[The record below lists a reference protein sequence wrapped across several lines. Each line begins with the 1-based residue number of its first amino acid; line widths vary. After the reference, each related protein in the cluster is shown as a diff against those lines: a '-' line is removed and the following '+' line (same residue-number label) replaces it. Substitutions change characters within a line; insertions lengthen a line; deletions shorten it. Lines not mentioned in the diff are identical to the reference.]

1 MVFFKCPFDK
11 KMKKAFAESF
21 NVPRV
26 VSSGAAVLSLTI
38 LAVCGCQ
45 NMAVMEGEKP
55 SDLSLSDLSLRNLII
70 W

>member
-1 MVFFKCPFDK
+1 
-11 KMKKAFAESF
+11 MKAEFAESF
-21 NVPRV
+21 DSSRTAA
-26 VSSGAAVLSLTI
+26 SGAAVLSLTI

-55 SDLSLSDLSLRNLII
+55 SDLSLRNQII